1 MANAPTFQSPILF
14 PREILAFKIL
24 QYSRTCVVRIATD
37 SICFEKRLRN
47 VSFVSLYGL
56 SEKRKNYAP
65 IYSRYNPANNVPN
78 SRTVGINLEDARK
91 RRDLVDSIVFFH
103 GLFLFSPP
111 RGNGLERIL
120 RCASSFV
127 PSFLRA
133 MILNICTSNDKSLY
147 VAAHLRN
154 MEIYI
159 YTLIVFY
166 IACDFSKLRY
176 VDRPFFPPPLYRRC
190 KTI

>member
-78 SRTVGINLEDARK
+78 SRNSVGINLEDARK

-120 RCASSFV
+120 RCAPSFV

-147 VAAHLRN
+147 VAAHLRWK
-154 MEIYI
+154 YI
-159 YTLIVFY
+159 YT
-166 IACDFSKLRY
+166 R
-176 VDRPFFPPPLYRRC
+176 
-190 KTI
+190 

>member
-78 SRTVGINLEDARK
+78 SRNSVGINLEDARK

-103 GLFLFSPP
+103 GLFSS
-111 RGNGLERIL
+111 ERKWA
-120 RCASSFV
+120 RTDFAMC
-127 PSFLRA
+127 SFL
-133 MILNICTSNDKSLY
+133 CTLVSTSD
-147 VAAHLRN
+147 
-154 MEIYI
+154 
-159 YTLIVFY
+159 
-166 IACDFSKLRY
+166 D
-176 VDRPFFPPPLYRRC
+176 P
-190 KTI
+190 

>member
-24 QYSRTCVVRIATD
+24 QYSRTNTD
-37 SICFEKRLRN
+37 SICFEKRSRN

-65 IYSRYNPANNVPN
+65 IYSRYNPTNNVPN

-103 GLFLFSPP
+103 GLFSS
-111 RGNGLERIL
+111 ERKWA
-120 RCASSFV
+120 RTDFAMC
-127 PSFLRA
+127 SFL
-133 MILNICTSNDKSLY
+133 CTLVSTSD
-147 VAAHLRN
+147 
-154 MEIYI
+154 
-159 YTLIVFY
+159 
-166 IACDFSKLRY
+166 D
-176 VDRPFFPPPLYRRC
+176 P
-190 KTI
+190 

>member
-24 QYSRTCVVRIATD
+24 QYSRTNSVVRIATD
-37 SICFEKRLRN
+37 SICFEKRSRN

-103 GLFLFSPP
+103 GLFSS
-111 RGNGLERIL
+111 ERKWA
-120 RCASSFV
+120 RTDFAMC
-127 PSFLRA
+127 SFL
-133 MILNICTSNDKSLY
+133 CTLVSTSD
-147 VAAHLRN
+147 
-154 MEIYI
+154 
-159 YTLIVFY
+159 
-166 IACDFSKLRY
+166 D
-176 VDRPFFPPPLYRRC
+176 P
-190 KTI
+190 